1 MTNRH
6 NALSIA
12 AAAAIIAATLALAAP
27 AHADYPSDVEG
38 ARMNARAGGPTN
50 AHDAELLKRWGA
62 TSTSH
67 RQYSSQPTKHR
78 PAYRYAKH
86 RHHDAR

>member
-12 AAAAIIAATLALAAP
+12 AAAATIAATLALAAP
-27 AHADYPSDVEG
+27 AYADYPSDVEG

-50 AHDAELLKRWGA
+50 DHDAELLKRWGA
-62 TSTSH
+62 TSTSTSH
-67 RQYSSQPTKHR
+67 RHYTKHR
-78 PAYRYAKH
+78 SANRYAKH
-86 RHHDAR
+86 RHHDTR